1 MQDRILTP
9 DQVGA
14 MLQLHPFT
22 ILNYIKQ
29 GKLRS
34 AKLGRVYRIRESDIE
49 KFLENQIVTTKPVSP
64 DLLPK

>member
-1 MQDRILTP
+1 MQNRILTP
-9 DQVGA
+9 EQAGE

-29 GKLRS
+29 GKLRG

-49 KFLENQIVTTKPVSP
+49 KFLDSQMLSTS
-64 DLLPK
+64 

>member
-1 MQDRILTP
+1 MQLMQDRLLTP
-9 DQVGA
+9 DQVGE

-34 AKLGRVYRIRESDIE
+34 ARIGRVYRIRESDIE
-49 KFLENQIVTTKPVSP
+49 KFLDSQMLQPSGLSIV
-64 DLLPK
+64 

>member
-9 DQVGA
+9 DQVGK

-29 GKLRS
+29 GKLKS
-34 AKLGRVYRIRESDIE
+34 ARLGRVYRIRESDIE
-49 KFLENQIVTTKPVSP
+49 KFLEKQMVGTSANTT
-64 DLLPK
+64 

>member
-9 DQVGA
+9 EQAGK

-22 ILNYIKQ
+22 ILNYIKR

-34 AKLGRVYRIRESDIE
+34 ARIGRVYRIRESDIE
-49 KFLENQIVTTKPVSP
+49 KFLENQMLKSA
-64 DLLPK
+64 

>member
-9 DQVGA
+9 DQVGE

-34 AKLGRVYRIRESDIE
+34 ARIGRVYRIRESDIE
-49 KFLENQIVTTKPVSP
+49 KFLDNQMLQTT
-64 DLLPK
+64 

>member
-9 DQVGA
+9 EQTGK

-34 AKLGRVYRIRESDIE
+34 ARIGRVYRIRESDIE
-49 KFLENQIVTTKPVSP
+49 KFLDSQVLETS
-64 DLLPK
+64 